1 MTATVQAAASE
12 ERISVAS
19 NWTLVWWR
27 FRKHRLAMFSA
38 AVLLVLY
45 AVVLCPD
52 FFSTQ
57 DPELTE
63 ARQAFI
69 PVQGFNLLDRGRVD
83 PWVPAIVGK
92 RNPPTLPLDWPTP

>member
-1 MTATVQAAASE
+1 MDTRALPPVSDSRDPEATAGPPAAE

-27 FRKHRLAMFSA
+27 FRKHRLALVSA
-38 AVLLVLY
+38 AVLLVFY

-63 ARQAFI
+63 ARGAF
-69 PVQGFNLLDRGRVD
+69 RSEERR
-83 PWVPAIVGK
+83 VGK
-92 RNPPTLPLDWPTP
+92 ECRL